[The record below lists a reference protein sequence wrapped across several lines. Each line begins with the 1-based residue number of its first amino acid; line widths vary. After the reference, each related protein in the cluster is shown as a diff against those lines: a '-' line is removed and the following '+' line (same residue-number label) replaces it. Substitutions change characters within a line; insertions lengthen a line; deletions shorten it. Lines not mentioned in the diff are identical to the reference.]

1 MLVAAS
7 RTVPVDDEKVSWWT
21 PRCGQFE
28 SFEFVPQMSR
38 TFDRRIRE
46 LEDVIE
52 HLTKAT
58 DRVNF
63 EI

>member
-1 MLVAAS
+1 
-7 RTVPVDDEKVSWWT
+7 
-21 PRCGQFE
+21 
-28 SFEFVPQMSR
+28 MSR